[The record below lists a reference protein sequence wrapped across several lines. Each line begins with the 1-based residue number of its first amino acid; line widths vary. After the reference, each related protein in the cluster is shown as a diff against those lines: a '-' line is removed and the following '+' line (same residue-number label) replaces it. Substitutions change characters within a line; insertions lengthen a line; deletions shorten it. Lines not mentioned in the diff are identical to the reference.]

1 MVGKGASGVTP
12 EARCCCHLLLL
23 LLQGEAFGPRKFL
36 RMGKSAME
44 ASIICVCEAV
54 VGDLGRDKIP
64 TPELLW
70 RRPLFTSFWMSR
82 TVRFTGKGIPS
93 CKMTDRI
100 VAT

>member
-1 MVGKGASGVTP
+1 VWHLQHTAAATPTTVGAAAAVAARRGVRGK
-12 EARCCCHLLLL
+12 EVFEDGKVR
-23 LLQGEAFGPRKFL
+23 QGSVG
-36 RMGKSAME
+36 
-44 ASIICVCEAV
+44 EAV
-54 VGDLGRDKIP
+54 VGDLGRDKI
-64 TPELLW
+64 TAPELLR